1 MKVGF
6 IGLGTMGQHMASHLQ
21 AAGHDLVVHDLRPEA
36 AEPHLAAGAT
46 WASNPAEVMAATEV
60 TFTSLPKP
68 EDVHA
73 VALETQG
80 LIASA
85 TTGKVYFDLSTNS
98 MATMREIHQRFL
110 AKGAIVCDAPVSG
123 GPTGARD
130 RKLTVYAG
138 GDEST
143 VDAYRSVLAAFSD
156 QVLYIGPLGAG
167 TVAKLMHNCVGYV
180 LNAAMAEVFSVGM
193 RAGVEP
199 LALWR
204 ALRNGATGRRRTFD
218 GLADQ
223 FLPHLFDRPA
233 FALALAHKDVSLATA
248 LGREMGVPMRLSEL
262 TLADMTEALGRGWG
276 ERDSRVA
283 MLLQEERAH
292 VHIEVAP
299 EDLQAELTEG
309 RSGDSSAS
317 GTRSSS

>member
-1 MKVGF
+1 VKVGF
-6 IGLGTMGQHMASHLQ
+6 IGLGTMGRHMASHLQ

-36 AEPHLAAGAT
+36 AEAHLAAGAT
-46 WASNPAEVMAATEV
+46 WAGSPAEVMATTEV

-68 EDVHA
+68 DDVRV
-73 VALETQG
+73 VALGTEG

-85 TTGKVYFDLSTNS
+85 RAGKVYFDLSTNS
-98 MATMREIHQRFL
+98 VATIREIHQRFV
-110 AKGAIVCDAPVSG
+110 ATGAQVCDAPVSG

-130 RKLTVYAG
+130 RKLTIYAG

-143 VDAYRSVLAAFSD
+143 VDTYRSVLGAFSD
-156 QVLYIGPLGAG
+156 QVLYIGPLGSG

-180 LNAAMAEVFSVGM
+180 LNAAIAEVFSVGM
-193 RAGVEP
+193 RAGVDP

-204 ALRNGATGRRRTFD
+204 ALRNGANGRRRTFD

-223 FLPHLFDRPA
+223 FLPHNFDRPA

-283 MLLQEERAH
+283 MLLQEERAN
-292 VHIEVAP
+292 VHIEVAT
-299 EDLQAELTEG
+299 DDIQGELADTPFG
-309 RSGDSSAS
+309 
-317 GTRSSS
+317 GTPGSVPKS

>member
-1 MKVGF
+1 
-6 IGLGTMGQHMASHLQ
+6 MASHLQ

-36 AEPHLAAGAT
+36 AEAHLAAGAT
-46 WASNPAEVMAATEV
+46 WAGTPAEVMAATEV

-68 EDVHA
+68 DDVHV
-73 VALETQG
+73 VALGTEG

-85 TTGKVYFDLSTNS
+85 QAGKVYFDLSTNS
-98 MATMREIHQRFL
+98 VATMREIHERFV
-110 AKGAIVCDAPVSG
+110 ATGAIVCDAPVSG
-123 GPTGARD
+123 GPAGARD
-130 RKLTVYAG
+130 RKLTIYAG

-143 VDAYRSVLAAFSD
+143 VDTYRSVLGAFSD
-156 QVLYIGPLGAG
+156 QVLYIGPLGSG

-180 LNAAMAEVFSVGM
+180 LNAAIAEVFSVGM

-204 ALRNGATGRRRTFD
+204 ALRNGANGRRRTFD
-218 GLADQ
+218 GVADQ
-223 FLPHLFDRPA
+223 FLPHSFDRPA

-283 MLLQEERAH
+283 MLLQEERAN

-299 EDLQAELTEG
+299 DDVQAELADAPFGGTPG
-309 RSGDSSAS
+309 SGSRS
-317 GTRSSS
+317 

>member
-1 MKVGF
+1 VKIGF
-6 IGLGTMGQHMASHLQ
+6 IGLGTMGRHMASHLQ
-21 AAGHDLVVHDLRPEA
+21 TAGHDLVVHDLRPEA
-36 AEPHLAAGAT
+36 AESHLAAGAV
-46 WASNPAEVMAATEV
+46 WASNPAEVMAAAEV

-68 EDVHA
+68 ADVEA
-73 VALETQG
+73 VALGARG

-85 TTGKVYFDLSTNS
+85 KDGKAYFDLSTNS
-98 MATMREIHQRFL
+98 VATIREIHQRFQ
-110 AKGAIVCDAPVSG
+110 AKGATVCDAPVSG
-123 GPTGARD
+123 GPAGARD
-130 RKLTVYAG
+130 RKLTIYAG

-143 VDAYRSVLAAFSD
+143 VDAYRRVLAAFSD
-156 QVLYIGPLGAG
+156 QVLYIGPLGSG

-180 LNAAMAEVFSVGM
+180 LNAAIAEVFSVGM

-204 ALRNGATGRRRTFD
+204 ALRNGANGRRRTFD

-223 FLPHLFDRPA
+223 FLPHVFDRPA

-248 LGREMGVPMRLSEL
+248 LGREVGVPMRLSEL

-276 ERDSRVA
+276 DLDSRVA
-283 MLLQEERAH
+283 MLLQEERAN

-299 EDLQAELTEG
+299 DDIRRELTD
-309 RSGDSSAS
+309 SPFGDSPKAPAGS
-317 GTRSSS
+317 

>member
-6 IGLGTMGQHMASHLQ
+6 IGVGTMGRHMASHLQ
-21 AAGHDLVVHDLRPEA
+21 AAGHELVVYDLRPEA
-36 AEPHLAAGAT
+36 AEPHLAAGAA
-46 WASNPAEVMAATEV
+46 WAGNPSEVMAATEV

-68 EDVHA
+68 DDVHA
-73 VALETQG
+73 VALGPQG

-85 TTGKVYFDLSTNS
+85 QPGKVYFDLSTNS
-98 MATMREIHQRFL
+98 VATIREVHRRFVD
-110 AKGAIVCDAPVSG
+110 KGAVVCDAPVSG

-130 RKLTVYAG
+130 RKLTIYAG

-143 VDAYRSVLAAFSD
+143 VEAYRSVLAAFSD
-156 QVLYIGPLGAG
+156 QVLYIGPLGSG
-167 TVAKLMHNCVGYV
+167 TVAKLMHNCVGYA
-180 LNAAMAEVFSVGM
+180 LNAAIAEVFSVGIK
-193 RAGVEP
+193 AGVEP

-223 FLPHLFDRPA
+223 FLSHSFDRPA

-262 TLADMTEALGRGWG
+262 ALADMTEALGRGWG
-276 ERDSRVA
+276 DRDSRVA
-283 MLLQEERAH
+283 MVLQEERAH
-292 VHIEVAP
+292 IHIEVAP
-299 EDLQAELTEG
+299 EDLRRELG
-309 RSGDSSAS
+309 DAPSGDSPAT
-317 GTRSSS
+317 GRP

>member
-1 MKVGF
+1 
-6 IGLGTMGQHMASHLQ
+6 
-21 AAGHDLVVHDLRPEA
+21 
-36 AEPHLAAGAT
+36 
-46 WASNPAEVMAATEV
+46 MAATEV

-68 EDVHA
+68 DDVHA
-73 VALETQG
+73 VALGTQG

-85 TTGKVYFDLSTNS
+85 QPGKAYFDLSTNS
-98 MATMREIHQRFL
+98 VATIREIHQRFL
-110 AKGAIVCDAPVSG
+110 AVGAIVCDAPVSG
-123 GPTGARD
+123 GPNGARQ
-130 RKLTVYAG
+130 RKLTIYAG

-143 VDAYRSVLAAFSD
+143 VDTYRSVLGAFSD
-156 QVLYIGPLGAG
+156 QVLYIGPLGSG

-180 LNAAMAEVFSVGM
+180 LNAAIAEVFSVGIK
-193 RAGVEP
+193 AGVDP

-204 ALRNGATGRRRTFD
+204 ALRNGANGRRRTFD

-223 FLPHLFDRPA
+223 FLPHSFDRPA

-276 ERDSRVA
+276 DRDSRVA
-283 MLLQEERAH
+283 MLLQEERAN

-299 EDLQAELTEG
+299 DDLESELADPPLGGSPTRGPRRNSSPCSCMRAAPRAISLERG
-309 RSGDSSAS
+309 R
-317 GTRSSS
+317 

>member
-1 MKVGF
+1 VKVGF
-6 IGLGTMGQHMASHLQ
+6 IGLGTMGRHMAAHLQ

-36 AEPHLAAGAT
+36 AEAHLAAGAM
-46 WASNPAEVMAATEV
+46 WAANPAEVMATTEV

-73 VALETQG
+73 VALGTQG

-85 TTGKVYFDLSTNS
+85 RAGKVYFDLSTNS
-98 MATMREIHQRFL
+98 VATIREIHERFL
-110 AKGAIVCDAPVSG
+110 AVGAIVCDAPVSG
-123 GPTGARD
+123 GPSGARD

-138 GDEST
+138 GDEAT

-156 QVLYIGPLGAG
+156 QVLYIGPLGSG

-180 LNAAMAEVFSVGM
+180 LNAAIAEVFSVGT
-193 RAGVEP
+193 RAGVDP

-204 ALRNGATGRRRTFD
+204 ALRNGANGRRRTFD
-218 GLADQ
+218 GLVDQ
-223 FLPHLFDRPA
+223 FLAHSFDRPA
-233 FALALAHKDVSLATA
+233 FALGLAHKDVSLATA

-276 ERDSRVA
+276 HRDSRVA
-283 MLLQEERAH
+283 MLLQEERAN
-292 VHIEVAP
+292 VHIEVAQ
-299 EDLQAELTEG
+299 DALQRELRDTG
-309 RSGDSSAS
+309 GDDPPGS
-317 GTRSSS
+317 